1 MKHGLLKRFAQ
12 LVAVATSAPW
22 LDCFM
27 VAIAVVTLSAL
38 PIISFGDEQSGQ
50 GDDKQFALTNGKG
63 VPVCEAYLD
72 LLNRTPLERTPFC
85 GRPDN
90 GPTPFVSLERHYLGV
105 DEILRQ
111 FNYVFEF
118 MRFDDQRHVERFFY
132 PYSDPGAPTGVDAS
146 KSYWSADATTKEVIA
161 LNLGLN
167 RMRVWTYGMP
177 IDIAN
182 DGKPVRLLIWQGYG
196 VSTSGASCGRNDASG
211 AWDDVYT
218 PQLIFVLGD
227 DGITIDEA
235 RTRAIFGAT
244 AIGTSN
250 PPGAFR
256 PPVNN
261 AGLPRGAKPFLALAD
276 SIGIFGYDGR
286 YYIQIENKPAARR
299 LPPPPVEVLLREHG
313 NTSKVCAY
321 RPLNVPIPE

>member
-12 LVAVATSAPW
+12 LAAVATSAPW

-38 PIISFGDEQSGQ
+38 PIISFGDEPSGQ

-85 GRPDN
+85 GRPEN
-90 GPTPFVSLERHYLGV
+90 GPAPFVHLERRDVGI
-105 DEILRQ
+105 DEILPL

-118 MRFDDQRHVERFFY
+118 MRFNDQHHVEKFFR
-132 PYSDPGAPTGVDAS
+132 PNDDPK
-146 KSYWSADATTKEVIA
+146 KSYWSTDATTPEVIGQV
-161 LNLGLN
+161 LGFHW
-167 RMRVWTYGMP
+167 MHVWSYDTP

-182 DGKPVRLLIWQGYG
+182 DGKPVRVLIWQGYG
-196 VSTSGASCGRNDASG
+196 ASGSGASCGVDYAAG
-211 AWDDVYT
+211 PWYGTYT
-218 PQLIFVLGD
+218 EQRAFVLNA
-227 DGITIDEA
+227 DGKTIDEPQ
-235 RTRAIFGAT
+235 TRAIFGMVGDPASKGRGE
-244 AIGTSN
+244 AGL
-250 PPGAFR
+250 PPGATSFA
-256 PPVNN
+256 PM
-261 AGLPRGAKPFLALAD
+261 AD

-286 YYIQIENKPAARR
+286 YYIQIENKPAARG